1 MTIQK
6 FIHLIHKKSGIDE
19 QTIGRLS
26 YTQAIKVCMEQHS
39 IHDPLEYLK
48 LVEQSPNELDRLI
61 EEIIVPET
69 WFFREESAFDA
80 MMTEL
85 NSRLPNK
92 ETLPIRIL
100 SLPSSSG
107 EEAYSIAI
115 KLFESG
121 YSSSMFS
128 IDAIDISQRNID
140 QASKG
145 IYRPHSFRNNVPE
158 SIIEKYFI
166 ENSGVYEICQ
176 RVKQAVTFTRGNLFD
191 YNTLSQNQYYDI
203 IFCRNLFIYF
213 DASTKATAF
222 KKIDSTLK
230 DEGLLLIGHA
240 ESSIIK
246 QQQYEAC
253 RTEHSFGFIK
263 RKNKTRSQTSIL
275 STGTFG
281 IRKLAKQFPAINL
294 QARTAP
300 IKTVIPVEQ
309 ASNNT
314 DTNDDYATAS
324 RLADQGELEQALKLT
339 LSICHKDKLADNFSL
354 LGIIYNAQ
362 NKTTEAEQAFRK
374 ALYLDPDH
382 YEALIHL
389 SLLLDKKGETHTS
402 SLLKKRVVKS
412 NRNNTESHH
421 EE

>member
-6 FIHLIHKKSGIDE
+6 FIHLIHEKSGIDE

-26 YTQAIKVCMEQHS
+26 YTQAIKACMEQHG
-39 IHDPLEYLK
+39 IEDLNEYLK
-48 LVEQSPNELDRLI
+48 LVEQTPDEIDRLI

-69 WFFREESAFDA
+69 WFFREENAFTA

-85 NSRLPNK
+85 GSRIQNK
-92 ETLPIRIL
+92 ETLPVRIL

-115 KLFESG
+115 KLFENG
-121 YSSSMFS
+121 FSSSMFS

-140 QASKG
+140 QANRG

-158 SIIEKYFI
+158 TIIRKYFI
-166 ENSGVYEICQ
+166 EDKGMYEISN
-176 RVKQAVTFTRGNLFD
+176 RVKQAVNFMRANLFD
-191 YNTLSQNQYYDI
+191 YSTLIQKQRYDV

-213 DASTKATAF
+213 DADTKTRAF
-222 KKIDSTLK
+222 KKIDYTLK
-230 DEGLLLIGHA
+230 DQGLLLLGHA
-240 ESSIIK
+240 EASIIP
-246 QQQYEAC
+246 QQHYQPC

-263 RKNKTRSQTSIL
+263 CKLQASSSTSKL
-275 STGTFG
+275 ST
-281 IRKLAKQFPAINL
+281 IASEMRRLVRQFPQAITTN
-294 QARTAP
+294 QAPVPTSLIPAAP
-300 IKTVIPVEQ
+300 VPSQSEIE
-309 ASNNT
+309 
-314 DTNDDYATAS
+314 DDYKTAS
-324 RLADQGELEQALKLT
+324 RLADQGNLEQALELT
-339 LSICHKDKLADNFSL
+339 LAMCDQDKFADNFSL

-362 NKTTEAEQAFRK
+362 EKTTEAEQAFRK

-412 NRNNTESHH
+412 SRNTAETHH
-421 EE
+421 EK